1 MIVII
6 LSKLL
11 IRLSVSDT
19 IKNKSREEAA
29 MSKVQVISV
38 NPGVKTIGELS
49 RYNRLARLSRAIAP
63 TTAKHHS
70 LFKRTVNL
78 LFGLNK
84 GVDTRL
90 SGKLMLLRLLCGSL
104 MVSSVAIP
112 MISAEIFSFQMG
124 IESMVMLTLGVSLML
139 GFLSRLTS
147 YAGVAWFGY
156 NLALSLIAGVPEVS
170 YGALMLLMLVFSVLG
185 PGLFSADQ
193 LLRKALFAMR
203 RSMRQ
208 RKRKDATVLDYR
220 AFAQVERRIS

>member
-1 MIVII
+1 
-6 LSKLL
+6 
-11 IRLSVSDT
+11 
-19 IKNKSREEAA
+19 

-38 NPGVKTIGELS
+38 NPGVKTMGELS
-49 RYNRLARLSRAIAP
+49 IYNRLARLSRAIAP
-63 TTAKHHS
+63 TTVRHHS
-70 LFKRTVNL
+70 LFKRTINL

-84 GVDTRL
+84 GVGTRL
-90 SGKLMLLRLLCGSL
+90 SGKLMLLRLLCGGL

-112 MISAEIFSFQMG
+112 MTSAEILSLQMG
-124 IESMVMLTLGVSLML
+124 MESVIMFALGISLML

-147 YAGVAWFGY
+147 YTGVAWFGY
-156 NLALSLIAGVPEVS
+156 NLALSLIQGVPEVS

-203 RSMRQ
+203 RNMRQ
-208 RKRKDATVLDYR
+208 RRRKDATVLDYR